1 MSFVEKDLDVSI
13 QKQCTL
19 LAIPRS
25 IYYHKPK
32 RKACLLD
39 EMLMQA
45 MDCIY
50 MEEPTYGSRR
60 IRDEL
65 FKLGYKVGRK
75 RVRRLMRVMGLEPIY
90 PKPRLIIPGKG
101 HKKYPYLL
109 RNLDIERSNQVWCTD
124 ITYLPLGDSHVYLT
138 AVMDWSSRY
147 VISWKLSN
155 SMDEAF
161 CVECLEEALEAE
173 GIPEIF
179 NTDQGSQFTGE
190 AFTGVL
196 KTHKIKISMDGKGR
210 ALDNVMIERLWRT
223 VKYDD
228 IYIRGYERMGELYQ
242 GLSVFFRKYN
252 TRKHQTLGMSPEEKY
267 RSGFKMENAA

>member
-1 MSFVEKDLDVSI
+1 MSFVEQGSTMSI
-13 QKQCTL
+13 QKQCKL
-19 LAIPRS
+19 LSVPRS
-25 IYYHKPK
+25 SYYHKPQ
-32 RKACLLD
+32 RKVCELN

-45 MDCIY
+45 IDRIY

-65 FKLGYKVGRK
+65 RKLGYKVGRK
-75 RVRRLMRVMGLEPIY
+75 RVRRLMQVMGIEPIY
-90 PKPRLIIPGKG
+90 SKPRLSIPGKG

-109 RNLDIERSNQVWCTD
+109 RNLDITRSNQVWCTD
-124 ITYLPLGDSHVYLT
+124 ITYIPIGNGHVYLT

-147 VISWKLSN
+147 VISWRLSN
-155 SMDEAF
+155 SMDDSF
-161 CVECLEEALEAE
+161 CIECLKDALQAE

-179 NTDQGSQFTGE
+179 NTDQGSQFTGKD
-190 AFTGVL
+190 FTGVL
-196 KTHKIKISMDGKGR
+196 KAHEIKISMDGKGR

-228 IYIRGYERMGELYQ
+228 IYIRGYETMGELYQ
-242 GLSVFFRKYN
+242 GLSTFFQKYN

-267 RSGFKMENAA
+267 RSGFVMEDAA